1 MRSASSAITPSS
13 EGPLQ
18 VQWPARVALVHHES
32 LTRAGLVALIELD
45 PDLLI
50 AGASSTLDEGLLLL
64 STVPVDV
71 VLLQYHLG
79 GGRYGVDFIC
89 SSRKAGFQGNFVIIA
104 DTLADAEALLA
115 LRAGAIGFVLKTDS
129 ADTLREAIKK
139 VHHDEFWVPERYLK
153 LLVGSL
159 GPTVVDVQL
168 SGREVAVLRGVING
182 ESNKEIAS
190 VLGLTEPAV
199 KGALQRIFRKTGTRT
214 RGQLSRITIE
224 RYGDLLR

>member
-1 MRSASSAITPSS
+1 M
-13 EGPLQ
+13 
-18 VQWPARVALVHHES
+18 
-32 LTRAGLVALIELD
+32 
-45 PDLLI
+45 
-50 AGASSTLDEGLLLL
+50 
-64 STVPVDV
+64 
-71 VLLQYHLG
+71 
-79 GGRYGVDFIC
+79 
-89 SSRKAGFQGNFVIIA
+89 
-104 DTLADAEALLA
+104 
-115 LRAGAIGFVLKTDS
+115 RAGAIGFVLKTDS
-129 ADTLREAIKK
+129 PDTLREAIKK

-224 RYGDLLR
+224 RYGDLIR